1 MSQEFRTHFAKNRG
15 LFFKKYQ
22 TIKICLTHFKDDCTP
37 LKLFRTVIFFLLS
50 FHISYCVDTV
60 LFLFLSI
67 HWFYTYI
74 FYSFFLIFSL
84 MISNIK
90 F

>member
-60 LFLFLSI
+60 FFISLFPHPLVLYLRFLQ
-67 HWFYTYI
+67 
-74 FYSFFLIFSL
+74 FFLNFFF
-84 MISNIK
+84 ND